1 MELPDTK
8 LDQHQN
14 DDYCFGCGPE
24 NPIGLKLTFSEDGD
38 FVRSR
43 FTPSK
48 EYQGWNGVVHGGILF
63 TLLDEAGGYAI
74 ISKNI
79 HSGVTAKSETTFKSP
94 ALMGKE
100 ILIEASITRMSSR
113 LIETQAR
120 LYYPDGIT
128 IASSS
133 SLWYI
138 VSRK

>member
-1 MELPDTK
+1 MKLPDLK
-8 LDQHQN
+8 VIYHQ
-14 DDYCFGCGPE
+14 DEYCFGCGQE
-24 NPIGLKLTFSEDGD
+24 NPVGLKLVFDDDGD
-38 FVRSR
+38 LVRSR

-100 ILIEASITRMSSR
+100 ILIEASVTRMTSR

-120 LYYPDGIT
+120 LYYADEAT
-128 IASSS
+128 IATSS

-138 VSRK
+138 VKRK

>member
-1 MELPDTK
+1 MELPDIK

-14 DDYCFGCGPE
+14 DDYCFGCGQE
-24 NPIGLKLTFSEDGD
+24 NPIGLKLTFIEDGD

-63 TLLDEAGGYAI
+63 TLLDEAGGYTI
-74 ISKNI
+74 TKRHIDC
-79 HSGVTAKSETTFKSP
+79 VTARCEVNFKNP
-94 ALMGKE
+94 AVIGKE
-100 ILIEASITRMSSR
+100 LLIEASVTRMTSR

-120 LYYPDGIT
+120 LYYLDGIT

-138 VSRK
+138 VSQK